1 MVRSPKAALED
12 RVVYSLTLS
21 VEQRARL
28 ERLAEA
34 EGLTVSQY
42 MRWKL
47 LRQKDVGGPTR
58 IQHQRR
64 AARARRDRFDFR
76 DVLET

>member
-1 MVRSPKAALED
+1 MRMTGRLRQD

-28 ERLAEA
+28 EALAVEA
-34 EGLTVSQY
+34 GLTTSQY

-47 LRQKDVGGPTR
+47 LRQKDTGGSTR
-58 IQHQRR
+58 IWKRR
-64 AARARRDRFDFR
+64 RSASARTDRYDYR
-76 DVLET
+76 EALEQ